1 MKTFKYLFALLIFL
15 LISSYSF
22 AQITSYPHSTTFAS
36 GFGDWNQSG
45 TDDFDWTQ
53 TTSGTPSAGTGPQSS
68 NGANSTTGYIFT
80 ETSSPRGT
88 NETARIYCTFDLT
101 GKTSA
106 SVTFYYH
113 IYASSGYGPGT
124 LRLKIYKGN
133 SSSGGTMHYPWTV
146 TTSHN
151 GWQQAT
157 IDLDSY
163 TGYSYVQLAFESIT
177 ASSGDVWQCDN
188 SIDEIEV
195 TATGGGGGGGGGGD
209 LVPILDQ
216 DFSSLTSG
224 VAITTSTSGN
234 PYQIDNS
241 TNCNTTDTWIVSSAD
256 ATGTSCSGCSG
267 NRVRIDYGGS
277 SCIQDNELIIKNIS
291 PTKDEVEI
299 SFNYGYDDY
308 DSDDSFKAVLYDE
321 TDNAIEHTLI
331 NTTTDCDDC
340 SYSQTKSVTAGNSY
354 SLRFEY
360 IAHWDYGL
368 TIDNILIQ
376 EQGSAL
382 PIVLVSFE
390 GEAIGN
396 YVKLDWVVA
405 SQLNNDYYTIEKSLD
420 AYNWEELAILPGAG
434 NSNQEMSYTTYDEN
448 PIIGHNYYRLTQT
461 DYDGQFETFRPIAVT
476 LKGERKEIIKRT
488 NLLGQP
494 VNEFYQGIVIEIW
507 DNGDIA
513 KHYNRN

>member
-1 MKTFKYLFALLIFL
+1 MKTFKYLSALLIIL

-22 AQITSYPHSTTFAS
+22 AQITSYPHSTNFAS

-53 TTSGTPSAGTGPQSS
+53 TTSGTPSAGTGPQAS
-68 NGANSTTGYIFT
+68 NGANNTTGYVFT
-80 ETSSPRGT
+80 ETSTPRST

-124 LRLKIYKGN
+124 LRLKVYKGN

-188 SIDEIEV
+188 AIDEVEI
-195 TATGGGGGGGGGGD
+195 TATAGGGGGGG
-209 LVPILDQ
+209 LIPIASQ
-216 DFSSLTSG
+216 DFSGLTVG
-224 VAITTSTSGN
+224 DAITTSTSGN

-241 TNCNTTDTWIVSSAD
+241 ISCTTSDTWIISSD
-256 ATGTSCSGCSG
+256 NATGTSCSGCTG
-267 NRVRIDYGGS
+267 NRARIDYGGS
-277 SCIQDNELIIKNIS
+277 SCVQDNELIIKNIS

-299 SFNYGYDDY
+299 SFSYGYEDY
-308 DSDDSFKAVLYDE
+308 DGDDSFKAVLYDE

-331 NTTTDCDDC
+331 NTTTDCNNC

-360 IAHWDYGL
+360 LANWDYGL
-368 TIDNILIQ
+368 TIDNILVQ

-390 GEAIGN
+390 GEIIGD

-405 SQLNNDYYTIEKSLD
+405 SQVNNDYYTIEKSLD

-434 NSNQEMSYTTYDEN
+434 NTNTQMSYTTYDEN

-461 DYDGQFETFRPIAVT
+461 DYDGQFESFRPIAVT
-476 LKGERKEIIKRT
+476 LKEERKEIIKRT
-488 NLLGQP
+488 NLLGQS
-494 VNEFYQGIVIEIW
+494 VENSYIGIVILIW
-507 DNGDIA
+507 DNGDIQ
-513 KHYNRN
+513 KVYQNQ

>member
-1 MKTFKYLFALLIFL
+1 MKTLRYLFALLILL
-15 LISSYSF
+15 LISGYHF
-22 AQITSYPHSTTFAS
+22 AQITSYPHTTTFAS

-68 NGANSTTGYIFT
+68 NGANSTTGYAFT

-88 NETARIYCTFDLT
+88 DETARIYCTFDLT

-195 TATGGGGGGGGGGD
+195 TATGGGGGGGGGGS
-209 LVPILDQ
+209 LITIASQ
-216 DFSSLTSG
+216 DFSGLTSG
-224 VAITTSTSGN
+224 DAITTSTSGN

-241 TNCNTTDTWIVSSAD
+241 TSCTTSDTWIISTGD
-256 ATGTSCSGCSG
+256 ATGTSWSGCSG
-267 NRVRIDYGGS
+267 NRARIDYGGS
-277 SCIQDNELIIKNIS
+277 SCVQDNELIIKNIS

-308 DSDDSFKAVLYDE
+308 DGDDSFKAVLYDE

-340 SYSQTKSVTAGNSY
+340 SYSQTKSVTAGNDY

-360 IAHWDYGL
+360 IANWDYGL
-368 TIDNILIQ
+368 TIDNIFVK
-376 EQGSAL
+376 ETGSAL

-390 GEAIGN
+390 GEVIGN
-396 YVKLDWVVA
+396 SVKLDWIVA
-405 SQLNNDYYTIEKSLD
+405 SQVNNDYYTIEKSLD

-434 NSNQEMSYTTYDEN
+434 NSNQEMSYTIYDEN

-461 DYDGQFETFRPIAVT
+461 DYDGKFESFRPIAVT
-476 LKGERKEIIKRT
+476 LKGERKEVVKRT

-494 VNEFYQGIVIEIW
+494 VRDSYIGIVILIW
-507 DNGDIA
+507 DNGDIQ
-513 KHYNRN
+513 KIYQNK